1 MKARKSTQLV
11 VKPTG
16 PRSPLIKFKKPTGN
30 TTTSGLYVS
39 PYLTCTECNTVNFIE
54 ATRLSLDVLVKRGD
68 HKDPLHAFIR
78 SFDGEVLP
86 ECVGCKRTI
95 HLNVGSVDFTPALIE
110 RASSFKQLFDLRQS
124 AAVHIQRICRGRL
137 ARKEAQ
143 RRRILKE
150 QRDRLEKWAATTI
163 QRRIRGVISRQT
175 TRIKSGICL
184 IAWANPI
191 LVEKLLNDA
200 TRTPL
205 FWFQDEDLMLVMEDY
220 RLYVDRSG
228 PLMTLRRFES
238 NVVSFVHRINDME
251 YKMAARIQARWRG
264 MQARDRVMELKQAIS
279 RLRERAF
286 QAAVITQRNYRR
298 RAHSKLSK
306 RHSFQRHQLKIRARG
321 KEETAKLHFSR
332 ALQRDVDHVKRIY
345 QSYRCKT
352 DRVADWVIPRNI
364 PREECRIES
373 DALSSFA
380 TTYGGGGMAMTKSMQ
395 KHKAGHIET
404 LRQIHRFNAK
414 KMPSPEKANMLRP

>member
-11 VKPTG
+11 VKPTS
-16 PRSPLIKFKKPTGN
+16 PRSPLIKFKKLTGN
-30 TTTSGLYVS
+30 TTSSGLYVS
-39 PYLTCTECNTVNFIE
+39 PYLACTECNTVNFID

-95 HLNVGSVDFTPALIE
+95 HLNVGSVDFTPALVE

-143 RRRILKE
+143 RRRVLKE

-184 IAWANPI
+184 IAWTNPI

-205 FWFQDEDLMLVMEDY
+205 FWFQDVDLMLVMEDY

-228 PLMTLRRFES
+228 PLMTYLSSSLIFFTACLDCDALNRTLYCLS
-238 NVVSFVHRINDME
+238 IASTKWNTKWQHVSRPGGGNTF
-251 YKMAARIQARWRG
+251 
-264 MQARDRVMELKQAIS
+264 
-279 RLRERAF
+279 
-286 QAAVITQRNYRR
+286 
-298 RAHSKLSK
+298 
-306 RHSFQRHQLKIRARG
+306 
-321 KEETAKLHFSR
+321 
-332 ALQRDVDHVKRIY
+332 
-345 QSYRCKT
+345 
-352 DRVADWVIPRNI
+352 IPRRTSLN
-364 PREECRIES
+364 PYAVGC
-373 DALSSFA
+373 
-380 TTYGGGGMAMTKSMQ
+380 K
-395 KHKAGHIET
+395 
-404 LRQIHRFNAK
+404 
-414 KMPSPEKANMLRP
+414 PEIA